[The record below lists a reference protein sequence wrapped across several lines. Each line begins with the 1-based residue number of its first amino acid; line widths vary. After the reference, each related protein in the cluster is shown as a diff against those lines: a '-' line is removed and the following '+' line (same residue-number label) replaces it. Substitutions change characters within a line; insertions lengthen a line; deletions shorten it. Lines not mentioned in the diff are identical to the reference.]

1 MGKKKSGGGG
11 GGCNGGV
18 EKVGAREFAL
28 KVAMHCRCHG
38 CTDRLRA
45 AVRDLTLATGV
56 EAVDQSAAEATGEVR
71 VLATADPERLRKGLR
86 KATGKKVDLVFPPAK
101 DRKKGEGG
109 DARAADAAAV
119 QALLAD
125 LQLQHQNGGQAAV
138 RQYGGQSAAAA
149 WAASQQ
155 HQQQLLGLGL
165 GGGWNGGGGAGGY
178 GAAYPWQPSSAA
190 SYYSGAPAGAA
201 GWGAYGGYGYA
212 PPAQAPA
219 QGYYGAG
226 VPAWHGQSY

>member
-1 MGKKKSGGGG
+1 MGKKKSGG
-11 GGCNGGV
+11 V
-18 EKVGAREFAL
+18 EKVVEAAAREFAL

-38 CTDRLRA
+38 CTDRLRG
-45 AVRDLTLATGV
+45 AVRDLTLAPGV
-56 EAVDQSAAEATGEVR
+56 EAVDQTAAEATGEVR

-101 DRKKGEGG
+101 ERKKE
-109 DARAADAAAV
+109 DADAAAV

-125 LQLQHQNGGQAAV
+125 LQLHHQYGGQAAA
-138 RQYGGQSAAAA
+138 RHQYGGQGAAAAA

-155 HQQQLLGLGL
+155 HQQQLLGLGGGWS
-165 GGGWNGGGGAGGY
+165 GGGAAGGY

-190 SYYSGAPAGAA
+190 SYYRGAPAAGA

-212 PPAQAPA
+212 PQAQAPA
-219 QGYYGAG
+219 QGHGGYYGAG
-226 VPAWHGQSY
+226 SPAWHGQGY

>member
-1 MGKKKSGGGG
+1 MGKKQSG
-11 GGCNGGV
+11 NGGV
-18 EKVGAREFAL
+18 EKVAAREFSL

-38 CTDRLRA
+38 CSDKLRA
-45 AVRDLTLATGV
+45 AVRDLTLAPGV
-56 EAVDQSAAEATGEVR
+56 EAVDQTAAEATGEVR

-101 DRKKGEGG
+101 ERRKGEGE
-109 DARAADAAAV
+109 DARAVDAAAV

-125 LQLQHQNGGQAAV
+125 LQLHHQYGGQAAA
-138 RQYGGQSAAAA
+138 RHQYGGQGAAAAA

-155 HQQQLLGLGL
+155 HQQQLLGLG
-165 GGGWNGGGGAGGY
+165 GGWNGAGAAGGY

-190 SYYSGAPAGAA
+190 SYYPAAPAAGA

-212 PPAQAPA
+212 PQAQAPA
-219 QGYYGAG
+219 QGHGGYYGASS
-226 VPAWHGQSY
+226 PAWHGQGY